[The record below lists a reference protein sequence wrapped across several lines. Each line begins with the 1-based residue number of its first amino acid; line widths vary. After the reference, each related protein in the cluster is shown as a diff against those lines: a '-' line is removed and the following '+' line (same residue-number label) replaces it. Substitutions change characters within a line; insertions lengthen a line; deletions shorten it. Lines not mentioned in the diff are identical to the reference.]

1 MPDLVQFELVSPE
14 RLILST
20 EVEMVVVPGTEGN
33 FGVLP
38 GHAPLISTIRPGTID
53 IYQGGAVSERIFVVS
68 GIAEVT
74 PERCTVL
81 ADEAMAPDALD
92 RSTIE
97 AELQTAEGNLPTLR
111 EQIGR
116 AQGAERERLAT
127 ELRHV
132 EETVIGRG
140 KLRPERIGQRRWEQ
154 RKDLAPAE
162 EHDCRQHDE
171 DQRVIAKGDHDRDRR
186 SLHQKSDGHRVLAAD
201 LVGQPAE
208 KRPCQAVGD
217 AIDG

>member
-14 RLILST
+14 RLILSA

-53 IYQGGAVSERIFVVS
+53 IYQGGAVIERIFVVS

-81 ADEAMAPDALD
+81 ADEAMAPDSLD
-92 RSTIE
+92 RAAIE
-97 AELQTAEGNLPTLR
+97 AELQTAESNLPSLR
-111 EQIGR
+111 EHLGR
-116 AQGAERERLAT
+116 ATGTDRERLAT

-132 EETVIGRG
+132 ERQQNVARA
-140 KLRPERIGQRRWEQ
+140 KLQA
-154 RKDLAPAE
+154 LAE
-162 EHDCRQHDE
+162 LSR
-171 DQRVIAKGDHDRDRR
+171 
-186 SLHQKSDGHRVLAAD
+186 
-201 LVGQPAE
+201 
-208 KRPCQAVGD
+208 
-217 AIDG
+217 